1 MESSFMSGK
10 GDKKRQLKVSY
21 ETYAKNWDLIFRQC
35 GKTEHIT
42 RAMKLKLNKEWFE
55 NRISSEDD
63 CDVTAGKITP
73 AEN

>member
-1 MESSFMSGK
+1 MSGK

-42 RAMKLKLNKEWFE
+42 RAMKLKLNKIQIKK
-55 NRISSEDD
+55 RI
-63 CDVTAGKITP
+63 T
-73 AEN
+73 N